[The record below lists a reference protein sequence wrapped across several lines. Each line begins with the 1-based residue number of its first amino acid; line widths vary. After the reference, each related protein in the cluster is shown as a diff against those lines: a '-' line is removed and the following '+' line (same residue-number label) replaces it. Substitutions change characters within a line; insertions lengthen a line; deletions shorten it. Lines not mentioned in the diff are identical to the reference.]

1 MPSPELEAGMQR
13 REFITLISGAAVAWP
28 LVARAQQ
35 PERMRR
41 VGVLVPYV
49 ESDINAQQWMKAF
62 GESLQE
68 LGWSVG
74 RNIQLD
80 YRWVGPSPDRLRGDA
95 EELVRLSP
103 DVLFAGATPA
113 LIALQHATRS
123 IPIVFANV
131 ADPVGQGLIA
141 SFARPGGNTTGFGA
155 FDFSMAGKWVQVLKE
170 IAPSVTRIGVIF
182 NLETGP
188 FYVSFLPFVE
198 TASRQLEV
206 KPVAT
211 AIHDSDRIPQTL
223 EKLAEEP
230 NTGVI
235 VLPSALFTNAREVII
250 TTVARLRLPTVY
262 PFSFF
267 AKSGGLLSYGFAVGD
282 IYRRA
287 AVYVDSILRGTK
299 ASDLPAQQPT
309 KFELVVNLKTA
320 KALGLTVPYPLL
332 ARADEV
338 IE

>member
-1 MPSPELEAGMQR
+1 
-13 REFITLISGAAVAWP
+13 
-28 LVARAQQ
+28 
-35 PERMRR
+35 MRR

-49 ESDINAQQWMKAF
+49 KSDINAQQWMKAF

-80 YRWVGPSPDRLRGDA
+80 YRWAGPSPDRLRGDA

-155 FDFSMAGKWVQVLKE
+155 FDFSMAGKWVQVIKE

-182 NLETGP
+182 NPETGP

-211 AIHDSDRIPQTL
+211 TIHDSDRIPQTL